1 MLSSGVKDTDH
12 EANSSLIAAPLGDYS
27 RPFTKVRRES
37 VAYSFFFHFGS
48 FILFN
53 KTLSLLFCLP
63 SLFLSVHFSLVLSTD
78 THQGNTSLKLP
89 DRCLKPFVSCARQKA
104 ADGFQRL
111 RLALSYGSLSMR
123 PVRADCLK
131 YDAGSIR

>member
-1 MLSSGVKDTDH
+1 ML
-12 EANSSLIAAPLGDYS
+12 LILFY
-27 RPFTKVRRES
+27 
-37 VAYSFFFHFGS
+37 YYLGS

-53 KTLSLLFCLP
+53 KALSLSSIL

-104 ADGFQRL
+104 DDGFQRL
-111 RLALSYGSLSMR
+111 RLALSYSSLSMR